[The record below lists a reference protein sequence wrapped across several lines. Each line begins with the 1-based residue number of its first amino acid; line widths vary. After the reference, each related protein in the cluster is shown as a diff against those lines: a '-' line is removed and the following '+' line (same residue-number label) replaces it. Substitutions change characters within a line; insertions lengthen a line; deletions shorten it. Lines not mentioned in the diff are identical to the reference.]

1 MASHTNK
8 KLQPEAAKHLREI
21 LVNNKVFAVALLLIV
36 IMSFLSERFLTTTN
50 VFNIL
55 RQICITGI
63 VASGFSLIIAAG
75 EIDLSVGSIVAFVG
89 IVTSYLM
96 VTVKMPM
103 VIAILAGLLV
113 GMLCGMLNAVI
124 ISALDLPPFIV
135 TLATQS
141 LFRGVVYIWTNMVSI
156 IGLPQ
161 EFVNIG
167 QGYLG
172 VIPIPVIIMVATFLI
187 VWFATVKTSFGR
199 HVIAMGGNKEAAYLC
214 GVRISRVRLGIY
226 GIVGLCC
233 AVAAIVL
240 TGRTASA
247 QVSAGNGMEM
257 DCITAV
263 VIGGTP
269 FTGGKVNIVGTFIGA
284 FIVGIINNGLNLLA
298 VDSNFQIIAKG
309 LMILIALIIDRL
321 STNFLNKKRRKE

>member
-1 MASHTNK
+1 MASQIMK
-8 KLQPEAAKHLREI
+8 KAQPETRKRLKEI
-21 LVNNKVFAVALLLIV
+21 LIDNKVFAVALLLII
-36 IMSFLSERFLTTTN
+36 IMAFLSDRFLTGTN
-50 VFNIL
+50 IFNIL
-55 RQICITGI
+55 RQICVTAI
-63 VASGFSLIIAAG
+63 VASGFSLVIAAG
-75 EIDLSVGSIVAFVG
+75 EIDLSVGPIVAFVG
-89 IVTSYLM
+89 IIISYLM
-96 VTVKMPM
+96 VTAKVNMFVAM
-103 VIAILAGLLV
+103 LV
-113 GMLCGMLNAVI
+113 GLIVGVLCGMLNAVI

-141 LFRGVVYIWTNMVSI
+141 LFRGIVYIATNMVSI

-172 VIPIPVIIMVATFLI
+172 PVPIPVIIMAVTFLV
-187 VWFATVKTSFGR
+187 VWFVTVKTSFGR

-214 GVRISRVRLGIY
+214 GVNIARVRLGIY
-226 GIVGLCC
+226 ALVGLCC
-233 AVAAIVL
+233 AVASIVL

-247 QVSAGNGMEM
+247 QVSAGEGMEM

-269 FTGGKVNIVGTFIGA
+269 FTGGKVNIIGTFIGA

-298 VDSNFQIIAKG
+298 VDSNYQIIAKG
-309 LMILIALIIDRL
+309 LMILIALVIDRV
-321 STNFLNKKRRKE
+321 STNILNKKRR